1 MSISKYLIL
10 NQAFFFSRKCWFLD
24 KFGGHVQ
31 DYQIKDERLEPT
43 QKRSPSSGLKEAEP
57 LVEGCP
63 ECGYWMVRVAYLVK
77 EYCQLP
83 QILHSERKEN
93 INGVA
98 VNKNITWP

>member
-1 MSISKYLIL
+1 M
-10 NQAFFFSRKCWFLD
+10 
-24 KFGGHVQ
+24 
-31 DYQIKDERLEPT
+31 
-43 QKRSPSSGLKEAEP
+43 KEAEP

-98 VNKNITWP
+98 KNKNITWPSIDTFNVTPMKFDNLQIKHVAHCMFDLVEVKHHLIQR